1 MNLVKSLLSI
11 SQKLANF
18 WLKFLLKKNLEFH
31 LILFFKRGDHYFSPN
46 FGSPDLTCC
55 GSLMRVAA
63 VCSVREV
70 FVTVS
75 RGCETMSATVTWPQT
90 VSWYTPILR
99 RVSSQNYQ
107 RLAAGNP
114 ATASNETNDHPA
126 CFFLSDFTPLREA
139 ARRLSC
145 LKAANFWE
153 AASPNTSY
161 NPSLL
166 TQWEV

>member
-1 MNLVKSLLSI
+1 
-11 SQKLANF
+11 
-18 WLKFLLKKNLEFH
+18 
-31 LILFFKRGDHYFSPN
+31 
-46 FGSPDLTCC
+46 
-55 GSLMRVAA
+55 MRVAA
-63 VCSVREV
+63 VCSLREV

-107 RLAAGNP
+107 RLG
-114 ATASNETNDHPA
+114 TASVNTNVHPA

-166 TQWEV
+166 TQWEI